1 MPKLMLF
8 QDEFFFSVEFEN
20 VRMRLMFSN
29 FLVRLRLKEV
39 EEVSDGVTVGEENNE
54 LIHSNFSKGG
64 LFFKFEQKF
73 QKSYKNPSTST
84 FLKFSFP

>member
-1 MPKLMLF
+1 
-8 QDEFFFSVEFEN
+8 
-20 VRMRLMFSN
+20 
-29 FLVRLRLKEV
+29 
-39 EEVSDGVTVGEENNE
+39 VSDGVSVGEENNE